1 MYMSIILISILTIL
15 LLSRI
20 LQRQL
25 SIPLPIGI
33 MTLTLLVYSFA
44 PHLINLSA
52 SENFDE
58 ILLLIL
64 PLILLP
70 DAMNF
75 KLRDLKKHGIAI
87 FYLSFVAV
95 VLSIIAGIVLN
106 FTTPSEYTFS
116 IGMLISLFAMVLATD
131 AVSVSSIFSQFE
143 LPHSLKVLTE
153 GESLFNDATA
163 MIAFLFIGLP
173 LMNGAEITAVDVS
186 MILLKVIAGS
196 LVIGLIVGYVAK
208 VLLGWLH
215 TVVDEFIVILL
226 TGYSAF
232 VIAELHA
239 IHVSGILS
247 LIVAVMTIQYFIAK
261 DLKKFSDDDDIIND
275 TSTRKLSSH
284 ERFITTKARIE
295 ANKQSIAFFALFA
308 NALLFVTL
316 AELIEID
323 KLLLYYKEIIILFLV
338 TTAIR
343 AVMMLKF
350 SFISRASDSITNVNY
365 RWWAIL
371 TFAGIKGGLS
381 IIMVHHLPESFIYK
395 EMFTQV
401 VMGVILLSIFVYAGA
416 LMAVIGFYKDAF
428 KKDIKLENLH

>member
-1 MYMSIILISILTIL
+1 MSIVLISILTIL

-33 MTLTLLVYSFA
+33 MSLTLLTYSFM
-44 PHLINLSA
+44 PEVINLSA
-52 SENFDE
+52 NENFDE

-75 KLRDLKKHGIAI
+75 KLRDLKKHGLAI

-95 VLSIIAGIVLN
+95 VLSIFAGILL
-106 FTTPSEYTFS
+106 EYTVPSQYTFT

-173 LMNGAEITAVDVS
+173 LMSGAEITLGDVS
-186 MILLKVIAGS
+186 YILTKVVIGS
-196 LVIGLIVGYVAK
+196 LLIGLVVGYVAK
-208 VLLGWLH
+208 VVLGWLH

-239 IHVSGILS
+239 IHVSGILA
-247 LIVAVMTIQYFIAK
+247 LITAIMTIQYFISK

-275 TSTRKLSSH
+275 SSTRKLSSH

-323 KLLLYYKEIIILFLV
+323 KLLAYSSEIIILFLV
-338 TTAIR
+338 TTIIR
-343 AVMMLKF
+343 AIMMFKF
-350 SFISRASDSITNVNY
+350 SLISRASEKIINVNY
-365 RWWAIL
+365 RWWAVL
-371 TFAGIKGGLS
+371 TFSGIKGGLS
-381 IIMVHHLPESFIYK
+381 IIMVHHLPDTFVYK

-401 VMGVILLSIFVYAGA
+401 VMGVILLSIFVYAVG
-416 LMAVIGFYKDAF
+416 LMGVIGYYKKAF
-428 KKDIKLENLH
+428 KKDIELEKLPH

>member
-1 MYMSIILISILTIL
+1 MSIVLISILTIL

-33 MTLTLLVYSFA
+33 MSLTLVTYTYM
-44 PHLINLSA
+44 PEIINLSA
-52 SENFDE
+52 SEQFDE
-58 ILLLIL
+58 ILLLLL

-75 KLRDLKKHGIAI
+75 KLRDLKRHGIAI

-95 VLSIIAGIVLN
+95 VLSIIAGIVLH
-106 FTTPSEYTFS
+106 FASASEYTFT

-173 LMNGAEITAVDVS
+173 LMSGAEITAVDVS
-186 MILLKVIAGS
+186 FILVKVVVGS
-196 LVIGLIVGYVAK
+196 LVIGFVVGYIAK
-208 VLLGWLH
+208 IVLSWLH

-226 TGYSAF
+226 AGYAAF

-247 LIVAVMTIQYFIAK
+247 LIAAIMTLQYFINK
-261 DLKKFSDDDDIIND
+261 NLKQFSEDEVIISDN
-275 TSTRKLSSH
+275 TPHKLNTR
-284 ERFITTKARIE
+284 ERHITTQARID

-323 KLLLYYKEIIILFLV
+323 KLLSYSYEIVLLFLV
-338 TTAIR
+338 TTLIR
-343 AVMMLKF
+343 ALMMLKF
-350 SFISRASDSITNVNY
+350 SFISRASDRITNVNY
-365 RWWAIL
+365 RWWAVL
-371 TFAGIKGGLS
+371 TFSGIKGGLS
-381 IIMVHHLPESFIYK
+381 IIMVHHLPDTFVYK

-401 VMGVILLSIFVYAGA
+401 VMGVILLSIFVYAAG
-416 LMAVIGFYKDAF
+416 LIAVIAYYKDAF
-428 KKDIKLENLH
+428 KKDLELERLTH

>member
-1 MYMSIILISILTIL
+1 MSIILISILSIL
-15 LLSRI
+15 LLARV

-33 MTLTLLVYSFA
+33 MSLTLAMYSFF
-44 PHLINLSA
+44 PEYINLSA
-52 SENFDE
+52 QENFDE
-58 ILLLIL
+58 ILLLLL

-75 KLRDLKKHGIAI
+75 KLRDLKKHAIAI
-87 FYLSFVAV
+87 FYLSFIAV
-95 VLSIIAGIVLN
+95 ILSILAGIILN
-106 FTTPSEYTFS
+106 FASPSEYTFT

-173 LMNGAEITAVDVS
+173 LMNGVEITAVDVS
-186 MILLKVIAGS
+186 WILVKVVLGS
-196 LVIGLIVGYVAK
+196 VVIGLVVGYVAK
-208 VLLGWLH
+208 VLLGILH

-239 IHVSGILS
+239 IHVSGILA
-247 LIVAVMTIQYFIAK
+247 LIVAVMTVQYFISK

-284 ERFITTKARIE
+284 ERYITTKARIE
-295 ANKQSIAFFALFA
+295 ANKQSIAFFALFG
-308 NALLFVTL
+308 NAILFVTL

-323 KLLLYYKEIIILFLV
+323 KLLMYSKEIIILFLV

-350 SFISRASDSITNVNY
+350 SFISRASEKITNINY
-365 RWWAIL
+365 RWWAVL
-371 TFAGIKGGLS
+371 TFSGIKGGLS
-381 IIMVHHLPESFIYK
+381 IIMVHHLPDTFIYK

-401 VMGVILLSIFVYAGA
+401 VMGVILLSIFLYAGG
-416 LMAVIGFYKDAF
+416 LMAVIGYYKKEF
-428 KKDIKLENLH
+428 KNDMALEKSVH

>member
-1 MYMSIILISILTIL
+1 MSIILISILTIL
-15 LLSRI
+15 LLSRV
-20 LQRQL
+20 LQRRF

-33 MTLTLLVYSFA
+33 MSLTLITYTYM
-44 PHLINLSA
+44 PELINLSA
-52 SENFDE
+52 HEKFDE
-58 ILLLIL
+58 ILLLLL

-75 KLRDLKKHGIAI
+75 RLRDLKKHGIAI

-106 FTTPSEYTFS
+106 FASVHDYTFTV
-116 IGMLISLFAMVLATD
+116 GMLISLFAMVLATD

-173 LMNGAEITAVDVS
+173 LMGGAEITAVDVS
-186 MILLKVIAGS
+186 FILVKVLAGS
-196 LVIGLIVGYVAK
+196 IVIGFIVGYIAK
-208 VLLGWLH
+208 IILGWLH

-226 TGYSAF
+226 AGYAAF

-247 LIVAVMTIQYFIAK
+247 LIVAIMTLQFYINR
-261 DLKKFSDDDDIIND
+261 DLSRFSEDEEIVSDD
-275 TSTRKLSSH
+275 TQRRLSSR
-284 ERFITTKARIE
+284 ERLITTKARID

-316 AELIEID
+316 AELIELE
-323 KLLLYYKEIIILFLV
+323 KLFNYTYEIIGLFLV
-338 TTAIR
+338 TTVIR
-343 AVMMLKF
+343 ALMMLKF
-350 SFISRASDSITNVNY
+350 SFISRASNRITNVNY
-365 RWWAIL
+365 RWWAVL
-371 TFAGIKGGLS
+371 TLSGIKGGLS

-401 VMGVILLSIFVYAGA
+401 VMGVILLSIFVYAIG
-416 LMAVIGFYKDAF
+416 LIAVIGYYKEAF
-428 KKDIKLENLH
+428 KKDIELENATH

>member
-1 MYMSIILISILTIL
+1 MSIILISILTIL

-33 MTLTLLVYSFA
+33 MSLTLLIYSFF
-44 PHLINLSA
+44 PELINLSA
-52 SENFDE
+52 HEQFDE
-58 ILLLIL
+58 ILLLLL

-75 KLRDLKKHGIAI
+75 KLRDLKKHALAI

-106 FTTPSEYTFS
+106 FATPSEYTFT

-173 LMNGAEITAVDVS
+173 MMNGVEITAVDVS
-186 MILLKVIAGS
+186 FILVKVVLGS
-196 LVIGLIVGYVAK
+196 LIIGLVIGYIAK
-208 VLLGWLH
+208 VVLGWLH
-215 TVVDEFIVILL
+215 TVVDEFIIILL

-239 IHVSGILS
+239 IHVSGILA
-247 LIVAVMTIQYFIAK
+247 LIAAVMTVQYFISN
-261 DLKKFSDDDDIIND
+261 DLKQFSDSDDIITDD
-275 TSTRKLSSH
+275 TKRKLSSH
-284 ERFITTKARIE
+284 ERFITTRARIE
-295 ANKQSIAFFALFA
+295 ANKQSIAFFALFG

-323 KLLLYYKEIIILFLV
+323 KLLTYSKEIIILFLV

-350 SFISRASDSITNVNY
+350 SFISRASERITNVNY
-365 RWWAIL
+365 RWWAVL
-371 TFAGIKGGLS
+371 TFSGIKGGLS
-381 IIMVHHLPESFIYK
+381 IIMVHHLPDTFIYK

-401 VMGVILLSIFVYAGA
+401 VMGVILLSIFVYAGG
-416 LMAVIGFYKDAF
+416 LMAVIGYYKKEF
-428 KKDIKLENLH
+428 KKDIELEKLPH

>member
-1 MYMSIILISILTIL
+1 MSIVLISILTIL

-25 SIPLPIGI
+25 SVPLPIGI
-33 MTLTLLVYSFA
+33 MSLTLLVYSLM
-44 PHLINLSA
+44 PELINLSA
-52 SENFDE
+52 IEQFDE
-58 ILLLIL
+58 ILLLLL

-75 KLRDLKKHGIAI
+75 QLKDLKKHALAI

-95 VLSIIAGIVLN
+95 VLSIVAGIILN
-106 FTTPSEYTFS
+106 FATPSEYTFT

-173 LMNGAEITAVDVS
+173 LMNGAEITTIDVS
-186 MILLKVIAGS
+186 FILVKVLAGS
-196 LVIGLIVGYVAK
+196 LVIGVVVGYLAK
-208 VLLGWLH
+208 IILSWLH
-215 TVVDEFIVILL
+215 TVVDEFIIILL
-226 TGYSAF
+226 TGYTAF

-247 LIVAVMTIQYFIAK
+247 LIAAIMTLKYFINK
-261 DLKKFSDDDDIIND
+261 NLTQFSVDEEIVNDDV
-275 TSTRKLSSH
+275 THKLSSR
-284 ERFITTKARIE
+284 ERLITTRARLD

-323 KLLLYYKEIIILFLV
+323 KLMMYAKEIIILFLV
-338 TTAIR
+338 TTMIR
-343 AVMMLKF
+343 AAMMLKF
-350 SFISRASDSITNVNY
+350 SFISRSSNRITNINY
-365 RWWAIL
+365 RWWVVL
-371 TFAGIKGGLS
+371 TLSGIKGGLS
-381 IIMVHHLPESFIYK
+381 IIMVHQLPDTFIYK

-401 VMGVILLSIFVYAGA
+401 VMGVILLSIFVYAAG
-416 LMAVIGFYKDAF
+416 LIGVIAYYKEAF
-428 KKDIKLENLH
+428 KKDIELEKLSH

>member
-1 MYMSIILISILTIL
+1 MSIILISILTIL

-33 MTLTLLVYSFA
+33 MSLTLLTYSFM
-44 PHLINLSA
+44 PEVINLSA
-52 SENFDE
+52 NENFDE

-75 KLRDLKKHGIAI
+75 KLRDLKKHGLAI

-95 VLSIIAGIVLN
+95 VLSIIAGILL
-106 FTTPSEYTFS
+106 EYTIPSQYTFTV
-116 IGMLISLFAMVLATD
+116 GMLISLFAMVLATD

-173 LMNGAEITAVDVS
+173 LMQGTEITLGDVS
-186 MILLKVIAGS
+186 FILT
-196 LVIGLIVGYVAK
+196 K
-208 VLLGWLH
+208 VLLGSLLIGLVVGYIAKIILGMLH

-239 IHVSGILS
+239 IHVSGILA
-247 LIVAVMTIQYFIAK
+247 LIVAIMTIQYFISK

-275 TSTRKLSSH
+275 SSTRKLSSH

-323 KLLLYYKEIIILFLV
+323 KLLEYSSEIIILFLV
-338 TTAIR
+338 TTIIR
-343 AVMMLKF
+343 AIMMFKF
-350 SFISRASDSITNVNY
+350 SLISRTSDKITNVNY
-365 RWWAIL
+365 RWWAVL
-371 TFAGIKGGLS
+371 TFSGIKGGLS
-381 IIMVHHLPESFIYK
+381 IIMVHHLPDTFIYK

-401 VMGVILLSIFVYAGA
+401 VMGVILLSIFVYAAG
-416 LMAVIGFYKDAF
+416 LMGVIGYYKKAF
-428 KKDIKLENLH
+428 KKDIDLEKLPH

>member
-1 MYMSIILISILTIL
+1 MSIVLISILTVL

-25 SIPLPIGI
+25 SLPLPIGI
-33 MTLTLLVYSFA
+33 MSLTLIVYSFF
-44 PHLINLSA
+44 PELINLSA
-52 SENFDE
+52 NENFDE
-58 ILLLIL
+58 ILLLLL

-75 KLRDLKKHGIAI
+75 KLTDLKKHGLAI

-106 FTTPSEYTFS
+106 FASPGEYTFT

-173 LMNGAEITAVDVS
+173 LMSGAEITATDVS
-186 MILLKVIAGS
+186 FILVKVLLGS
-196 LVIGLIVGYVAK
+196 LAVGVVVGYVAK
-208 VLLGWLH
+208 IILGLLH
-215 TVVDEFIVILL
+215 TVVDEFIIILL
-226 TGYSAF
+226 TGYTAF

-239 IHVSGILS
+239 IHVSGILA
-247 LIVAVMTIQYFIAK
+247 LIAAVMTLKYFINK
-261 DLKKFSDDDDIIND
+261 SMKQFSEDEELITND
-275 TSTRKLSSH
+275 EQQKLSSR
-284 ERFITTKARIE
+284 ERLITTQARID

-308 NALLFVTL
+308 NALLFVSL

-323 KLLLYYKEIIILFLV
+323 KLFDYAYEIILLFAV
-338 TTAIR
+338 TTVIR
-343 AVMMLKF
+343 ALMMLKF
-350 SFISRASDSITNVNY
+350 SFITRSSERLTNVNY

-371 TFAGIKGGLS
+371 TFSGIKGGLS
-381 IIMVHHLPESFIYK
+381 IIMVHHLPDSFVYK

-401 VMGVILLSIFVYAGA
+401 VMGVILLSIFVYAAG
-416 LMAVIGFYKDAF
+416 LIAVIAYYKEAF
-428 KKDIKLENLH
+428 KKDMELEKVAH

>member
-1 MYMSIILISILTIL
+1 MTVVLISILIIL

-20 LQRQL
+20 LQRKL
-25 SIPLPIGI
+25 SIPLPISL
-33 MTLTLLVYSFA
+33 MSLTLLLYSFF
-44 PHLINLSA
+44 PELINLS
-52 SENFDE
+52 SGENFDA

-75 KLRDLKKHGIAI
+75 KLKDLKRHGLAI

-95 VLSIIAGIVLN
+95 IPSLAAGILLN
-106 FTTPSEYTFS
+106 FATPSEYAFS

-186 MILLKVIAGS
+186 FILLKVVVGS
-196 LVIGLIVGYVAK
+196 VVIGVVVGYLAK
-208 VLLGWLH
+208 FLLRLLH

-226 TGYSAF
+226 TAYLSF
-232 VIAELHA
+232 EIAELHA
-239 IHVSGILS
+239 IHVSGILA
-247 LIVAVMTIQYFIAK
+247 LVVAVMTLKYFIAK
-261 DLKKFSDDDDIIND
+261 DIRAFSEDDALIKDENA
-275 TSTRKLSSH
+275 RKLSSH
-284 ERFITTKARIE
+284 ERYITTKARLD
-295 ANKQSIAFFALFA
+295 ANNQAIAFFALFA
-308 NALLFVTL
+308 NALLFVSM

-323 KLLLYYKEIIILFLV
+323 KLLHYSKEIIFLFLA
-338 TTAIR
+338 TTLIR
-343 AVMMLKF
+343 AMMMLKF
-350 SFISRASDSITNVNY
+350 AFISRATGKILDINY
-365 RWWAIL
+365 RWWAVL
-371 TFAGIKGGLS
+371 TFSGIKGGLS
-381 IIMVHHLPESFIYK
+381 IIMVHHLPDTFVYK

-401 VMGVILLSIFVYAGA
+401 VMGVILLSIFVYAAG
-416 LMAVIGFYKDAF
+416 LMAVIGYYKDAF
-428 KKDIKLENLH
+428 KKDIKLEGQH

>member
-1 MYMSIILISILTIL
+1 MSIILISILSIL
-15 LLSRI
+15 LLARVF
-20 LQRQL
+20 QRQL

-33 MTLTLLVYSFA
+33 MSLTLAMYSFF
-44 PHLINLSA
+44 PEYINLSA
-52 SENFDE
+52 QENFDE
-58 ILLLIL
+58 ILLLLL

-75 KLRDLKKHGIAI
+75 KLRDLKKHAIAI

-95 VLSIIAGIVLN
+95 ILSILAGIILN
-106 FTTPSEYTFS
+106 FVSPSEYTFT

-173 LMNGAEITAVDVS
+173 LMNGVEITAVDVS
-186 MILLKVIAGS
+186 WILVKVVLGS
-196 LVIGLIVGYVAK
+196 VVIGLVVGYIAK
-208 VLLGWLH
+208 VLLGILH

-239 IHVSGILS
+239 IHVSGILA
-247 LIVAVMTIQYFIAK
+247 LIVAVMTVQYFISK

-284 ERFITTKARIE
+284 ERYITTKARIE
-295 ANKQSIAFFALFA
+295 ANKQSIAFFALFG
-308 NALLFVTL
+308 NAILFVTL

-323 KLLLYYKEIIILFLV
+323 KLLMYSKEIIILFLV

-350 SFISRASDSITNVNY
+350 SFISWASEKITNINY
-365 RWWAIL
+365 RWWAVL
-371 TFAGIKGGLS
+371 TFSGIKGGLS
-381 IIMVHHLPESFIYK
+381 IIMVHHLPDTFIYK

-401 VMGVILLSIFVYAGA
+401 VMGVILLSIFVYAGG
-416 LMAVIGFYKDAF
+416 LMAVIGYYKKEF
-428 KKDIKLENLH
+428 KNDISLEKRPH

>member
-1 MYMSIILISILTIL
+1 MSIVLISILTIL
-15 LLSRI
+15 LLSRV

-25 SIPLPIGI
+25 SVPLPIGI
-33 MTLTLLVYSFA
+33 MSLTLLLYSFM
-44 PHLINLSA
+44 PELINLSA
-52 SENFDE
+52 HEQFDE
-58 ILLLIL
+58 ILLLLL

-70 DAMNF
+70 DTMNF
-75 KLRDLKKHGIAI
+75 TLKDLKKHALAI

-95 VLSIIAGIVLN
+95 ILSIFAGIVLN
-106 FTTPSEYTFS
+106 FATPSEYTFTV
-116 IGMLISLFAMVLATD
+116 GMLISLFAMVLATD

-173 LMNGAEITAVDVS
+173 LMNGAEITAIDVS
-186 MILLKVIAGS
+186 FILVKVLVGS
-196 LVIGLIVGYVAK
+196 LLIGVIVGYIAK
-208 VLLGWLH
+208 VILGWLH
-215 TVVDEFIVILL
+215 TVVDEFIIILL

-239 IHVSGILS
+239 IHVSGILA
-247 LIVAVMTIQYFIAK
+247 LIAAIMTLKYFINK
-261 DLKKFSDDDDIIND
+261 NMNQFSEDEEIISDD
-275 TSTRKLSSH
+275 TKRKLSSR
-284 ERFITTKARIE
+284 ERLITTQARIQ

-316 AELIEID
+316 AELIQVD
-323 KLLLYYKEIIILFLV
+323 KLMIYAKEIIILFLV

-350 SFISRASDSITNVNY
+350 SLITRASERMSDVNY
-365 RWWAIL
+365 RWWVVL
-371 TFAGIKGGLS
+371 TFSGIKGGLS
-381 IIMVHHLPESFIYK
+381 IIMVHHLPDTFIYK

-401 VMGVILLSIFVYAGA
+401 VMGVILLSIFVYAAG
-416 LMAVIGFYKDAF
+416 LIAVIGYYKEEF
-428 KKDIKLENLH
+428 KKDIELENQPH

>member
-1 MYMSIILISILTIL
+1 MSIILISILTIL

-33 MTLTLLVYSFA
+33 MSLTLLVYSFV
-44 PHLINLSA
+44 PEMINLSA
-52 SENFDE
+52 TENFDE

-95 VLSIIAGIVLN
+95 VLSIIAGIILN
-106 FTTPSEYTFS
+106 FATPSQYTFT

-173 LMNGAEITAVDVS
+173 LMNGTEITFGDVS
-186 MILLKVIAGS
+186 FILLKVVVGS
-196 LVIGLIVGYVAK
+196 VIIGLVVGYVAK
-208 VLLGWLH
+208 ILLGLLH

-232 VIAELHA
+232 VIAELHV
-239 IHVSGILS
+239 IHVSGILA
-247 LIVAVMTIQYFIAK
+247 LIAAVMTVQYYISK
-261 DLKKFSDDDDIIND
+261 DLKKFSDNDDIIND
-275 TSTRKLSSH
+275 DTTRKLSSH

-316 AELIEID
+316 AELIEVD
-323 KLLLYYKEIIILFLV
+323 KLLQYSAEIIILFLV

-343 AVMMLKF
+343 ALMMLKF
-350 SFISRASDSITNVNY
+350 SFISRASDKITNVNY
-365 RWWAIL
+365 RWWAVL
-371 TFAGIKGGLS
+371 TFSGIKGGLS
-381 IIMVHHLPESFIYK
+381 IIMVHHLPETFIYK

-401 VMGVILLSIFVYAGA
+401 VMGVILLSIFVYAAG
-416 LMAVIGFYKDAF
+416 LMAVIGFYKKDF
-428 KKDIKLENLH
+428 KEDIQLEKLPH

>member
-1 MYMSIILISILTIL
+1 MSIVLISILTIL

-33 MTLTLLVYSFA
+33 MSLTLVTYTYM
-44 PHLINLSA
+44 PEIINLSA
-52 SENFDE
+52 SEQFDE
-58 ILLLIL
+58 ILLLLL

-106 FTTPSEYTFS
+106 FASASEYTFT

-173 LMNGAEITAVDVS
+173 LMSGAEITAVDVS
-186 MILLKVIAGS
+186 FILVKVVLGS
-196 LVIGLIVGYVAK
+196 LVIGFIVGYIAK
-208 VLLGWLH
+208 IVLSWLH

-226 TGYSAF
+226 AGYAAF

-247 LIVAVMTIQYFIAK
+247 LIAAIMTLQYFINK
-261 DLKKFSDDDDIIND
+261 NLKQFSEDEVLISDDTPHKLN
-275 TSTRKLSSH
+275 TR
-284 ERFITTKARIE
+284 ERHITTQARID

-323 KLLLYYKEIIILFLV
+323 KLLGYSYEIVLLFLV
-338 TTAIR
+338 TTLIR
-343 AVMMLKF
+343 ALMMLKF
-350 SFISRASDSITNVNY
+350 SFISRASDRITNVNY
-365 RWWAIL
+365 RWWAVL
-371 TFAGIKGGLS
+371 TFSGIKGGLS
-381 IIMVHHLPESFIYK
+381 IIMVHHLPDTFVYK

-401 VMGVILLSIFVYAGA
+401 VMGVILLSIFVYAAG
-416 LMAVIGFYKDAF
+416 LIAVIAYYKEAF
-428 KKDIKLENLH
+428 KKDMELERLPH

>member
-1 MYMSIILISILTIL
+1 MSIILISILTIL
-15 LLSRI
+15 LLSRV
-20 LQRQL
+20 LQRRF

-33 MTLTLLVYSFA
+33 MSLTLVTYTYM
-44 PHLINLSA
+44 PEMINLSA
-52 SENFDE
+52 HEQFDE
-58 ILLLIL
+58 ILLLLL

-75 KLRDLKKHGIAI
+75 RLRDLKKHGIAI

-95 VLSIIAGIVLN
+95 VLSIIAGIILN
-106 FTTPSEYTFS
+106 FASLYEYTFTV
-116 IGMLISLFAMVLATD
+116 GMLISLFAMVLATD

-173 LMNGAEITAVDVS
+173 LMGGAEITAVDVS
-186 MILLKVIAGS
+186 FILVKVLAGS
-196 LVIGLIVGYVAK
+196 LVIGFIVGYIARIV
-208 VLLGWLH
+208 LGWLH

-226 TGYSAF
+226 AGYAAF

-247 LIVAVMTIQYFIAK
+247 LIAAVMTLQFYINK
-261 DLKKFSDDDDIIND
+261 DLSRFSEDEEIISDD
-275 TSTRKLSSH
+275 TQRRLSSR
-284 ERFITTKARIE
+284 ERLITTKARID

-308 NALLFVTL
+308 NALLFITL

-323 KLLLYYKEIIILFLV
+323 KLFNYTYEIIGLFLV
-338 TTAIR
+338 TTVIR
-343 AVMMLKF
+343 ALMMLKF
-350 SFISRASDSITNVNY
+350 SFISRASDRITNVNY
-365 RWWAIL
+365 RWWAVL
-371 TFAGIKGGLS
+371 TLSGIKGGLS
-381 IIMVHHLPESFIYK
+381 IIMVHHLPDTFVYK

-401 VMGVILLSIFVYAGA
+401 VMGVILLSIFVYAIG
-416 LMAVIGFYKDAF
+416 LIAVIGYYKEAF
-428 KKDIKLENLH
+428 KKDMELEDTAH

>member
-1 MYMSIILISILTIL
+1 MSIILISILSIL
-15 LLSRI
+15 LLSRV

-33 MTLTLLVYSFA
+33 MSLTLAMYSFF
-44 PHLINLSA
+44 PEYINLSA
-52 SENFDE
+52 QENFDE
-58 ILLLIL
+58 ILLLLL

-95 VLSIIAGIVLN
+95 ILSILAGIILN
-106 FTTPSEYTFS
+106 FSTPSEYTFT

-173 LMNGAEITAVDVS
+173 LMSGVEITALDVS
-186 MILLKVIAGS
+186 FILVKVVLGS
-196 LVIGLIVGYVAK
+196 LLIGLVIGYIAK
-208 VLLGWLH
+208 VLLGILH

-247 LIVAVMTIQYFIAK
+247 LIVAVMTVQYFISK

-295 ANKQSIAFFALFA
+295 ANKQSIAFFALFG
-308 NALLFVTL
+308 NAILFVTL

-323 KLLLYYKEIIILFLV
+323 KLLQYSSEIIILFLV

-350 SFISRASDSITNVNY
+350 SFISRASEKITNVNY
-365 RWWAIL
+365 RWWAVL
-371 TFAGIKGGLS
+371 TFSGIKGGLS
-381 IIMVHHLPESFIYK
+381 IIMVHHLPDTFIYK

-401 VMGVILLSIFVYAGA
+401 VMGVILLSIFVYAGG
-416 LMAVIGFYKDAF
+416 LMAVIGYYKKEF
-428 KKDIKLENLH
+428 KNDMALEKSTH

>member
-1 MYMSIILISILTIL
+1 MSIVLISILTVL

-25 SIPLPIGI
+25 SLPLPIGI
-33 MTLTLLVYSFA
+33 MSLTLIVYSFF
-44 PHLINLSA
+44 PELINLSA
-52 SENFDE
+52 NENFDE
-58 ILLLIL
+58 ILLLLL

-75 KLRDLKKHGIAI
+75 RLTDLKKHGLAI

-106 FTTPSEYTFS
+106 FASPGEYTFT

-173 LMNGAEITAVDVS
+173 LMSGAEITATDVS
-186 MILLKVIAGS
+186 FILVKVLLGS
-196 LVIGLIVGYVAK
+196 LAVGVVVGYVAK
-208 VLLGWLH
+208 IVLGLLH
-215 TVVDEFIVILL
+215 TVVDEFIIILL
-226 TGYSAF
+226 TGYTAF

-239 IHVSGILS
+239 IHVSGILA
-247 LIVAVMTIQYFIAK
+247 LIAAVMTLKYFINK
-261 DLKKFSDDDDIIND
+261 SMKQFSEDEELITND
-275 TSTRKLSSH
+275 EQQKLSSR
-284 ERFITTKARIE
+284 ERLITTKARID

-308 NALLFVTL
+308 NALLFVSL

-323 KLLLYYKEIIILFLV
+323 RLLNYAYEIILLFLV
-338 TTAIR
+338 TTLIR
-343 AVMMLKF
+343 AIMMLKF
-350 SFISRASDSITNVNY
+350 SFITRSSERLTNVNY

-371 TFAGIKGGLS
+371 TFSGIKGGLS
-381 IIMVHHLPESFIYK
+381 IIMVHHLPDSFVYK

-401 VMGVILLSIFVYAGA
+401 VMGVILLSIFVYAAG
-416 LMAVIGFYKDAF
+416 LIAVIAYYKEAF
-428 KKDIKLENLH
+428 KKDMELERLAH

>member
-1 MYMSIILISILTIL
+1 MSIILISILSIL
-15 LLSRI
+15 LLARV

-33 MTLTLLVYSFA
+33 MSLTLAMYSFF
-44 PHLINLSA
+44 PEYINLSA
-52 SENFDE
+52 QENFDE
-58 ILLLIL
+58 ILLLLL

-75 KLRDLKKHGIAI
+75 KLRDLKKHAIAI
-87 FYLSFVAV
+87 FYLSFIAV
-95 VLSIIAGIVLN
+95 ILSILAGIILN
-106 FTTPSEYTFS
+106 FASPSEYTFT

-173 LMNGAEITAVDVS
+173 LMNGVEITAVDVS
-186 MILLKVIAGS
+186 WILVKVVLGS
-196 LVIGLIVGYVAK
+196 VVIGLVVGYIAK
-208 VLLGWLH
+208 VLLGILH

-239 IHVSGILS
+239 IHVSGILA
-247 LIVAVMTIQYFIAK
+247 LIVAVMTVQYFISK

-284 ERFITTKARIE
+284 ERYITTKARIE
-295 ANKQSIAFFALFA
+295 ANKQSIAFFALFG
-308 NALLFVTL
+308 NAILFVTL

-323 KLLLYYKEIIILFLV
+323 KLLMYSKEIIILFLV

-350 SFISRASDSITNVNY
+350 SFISRASEKITNINY
-365 RWWAIL
+365 RWWAVL
-371 TFAGIKGGLS
+371 TFSGIKGGLS
-381 IIMVHHLPESFIYK
+381 IIMVHHLPDTFIYK

-401 VMGVILLSIFVYAGA
+401 VMGVILLSIFVYAGG
-416 LMAVIGFYKDAF
+416 LMAVIGYYKKEF
-428 KKDIKLENLH
+428 KNDMALEKSVH

>member
-1 MYMSIILISILTIL
+1 MSIVLISILTIL
-15 LLSRI
+15 LLSRV
-20 LQRQL
+20 LQRRL

-33 MTLTLLVYSFA
+33 MSLTLLVYSFF
-44 PHLINLSA
+44 PELINLSA

-58 ILLLIL
+58 ILLLLL

-75 KLRDLKKHGIAI
+75 KLTDLKKHGLAI

-95 VLSIIAGIVLN
+95 VLSILAGIVLN
-106 FTTPSEYTFS
+106 FATPSQYTFTV
-116 IGMLISLFAMVLATD
+116 GMLISLFAMVLATD

-173 LMNGAEITAVDVS
+173 LMSGAHITAGDVS
-186 MILLKVIAGS
+186 FILVKVLFGS
-196 LVIGLIVGYVAK
+196 LIVGVIVGYLAK
-208 VLLGWLH
+208 IVLGLLH
-215 TVVDEFIVILL
+215 TVVDEFIIILL
-226 TGYSAF
+226 TGYTAF
-232 VIAELHA
+232 VVAELHA

-247 LIVAVMTIQYFIAK
+247 LIAAIMTLKYFINK
-261 DLKKFSDDDDIIND
+261 NMKQFSEDEELITDDQQQ
-275 TSTRKLSSH
+275 KLSSR
-284 ERFITTKARIE
+284 EQLITTQARLE

-323 KLLLYYKEIIILFLV
+323 KLYEYAYEIILLFAV
-338 TTAIR
+338 TTVIR
-343 AVMMLKF
+343 ALMMLKF
-350 SFISRASDSITNVNY
+350 AFITRSSERMTNVNY
-365 RWWAIL
+365 RWWAVL
-371 TFAGIKGGLS
+371 TLSGIKGGLS
-381 IIMVHHLPESFIYK
+381 IIMVHHLPDSFIYK

-401 VMGVILLSIFVYAGA
+401 VMGVILLSIFVYAAGLIGVIAYYKARFKEDIA
-416 LMAVIGFYKDAF
+416 LEKAS
-428 KKDIKLENLH
+428 H

>member
-1 MYMSIILISILTIL
+1 MSIILISILTIL

-33 MTLTLLVYSFA
+33 MSLTLLLYSFF
-44 PHLINLSA
+44 PELINLSA
-52 SENFDE
+52 TEQFDG
-58 ILLLIL
+58 ILLLLL

-75 KLRDLKKHGIAI
+75 KLRDLKKHALAI

-95 VLSIIAGIVLN
+95 VLSIIAGIILN
-106 FTTPSEYTFS
+106 FAAPSQYTFT

-131 AVSVSSIFSQFE
+131 AVSVSSIFSQFK

-173 LMNGAEITAVDVS
+173 LMNGVEITMGDVS
-186 MILLKVIAGS
+186 FILVKVILGS
-196 LVIGLIVGYVAK
+196 LVIGLIIGYIAK
-208 VLLGWLH
+208 VILGVLH

-239 IHVSGILS
+239 IHVSGILA
-247 LIVAVMTIQYFIAK
+247 LISAIMTVQYFISK
-261 DLKKFSDDDDIIND
+261 DLKKFSDDEDIIQDN
-275 TSTRKLSSH
+275 TKRKLSSH
-284 ERFITTKARIE
+284 ERYITTKARIE

-323 KLLLYYKEIIILFLV
+323 KLMTYSKEIILLFLV
-338 TTAIR
+338 TTVIR

-350 SFISRASDSITNVNY
+350 SFISKASAKITDVNY
-365 RWWAIL
+365 RWWAVL
-371 TFAGIKGGLS
+371 TFSGIKGGLS
-381 IIMVHHLPESFIYK
+381 IIMVHHLPDTFIYK

-401 VMGVILLSIFVYAGA
+401 VMGVILLSIFVYAAG
-416 LMAVIGFYKDAF
+416 LMAVIGYYKDDF
-428 KKDIKLENLH
+428 EKDIEQEKFLH

>member
-1 MYMSIILISILTIL
+1 MSIVLISILTIL
-15 LLSRI
+15 LLSRV
-20 LQRQL
+20 LQRRF

-33 MTLTLLVYSFA
+33 MSLTLITYTYM
-44 PHLINLSA
+44 PELINLSA
-52 SENFDE
+52 HEQFDE
-58 ILLLIL
+58 ILLLLL

-106 FTTPSEYTFS
+106 YASVYDYTFTV
-116 IGMLISLFAMVLATD
+116 GMLISLFAMVLATD

-173 LMNGAEITAVDVS
+173 LMGGAEITAVDVS
-186 MILLKVIAGS
+186 FILVKVLAGS
-196 LVIGLIVGYVAK
+196 LVIGFIVGYLARIV
-208 VLLGWLH
+208 LGWLH

-226 TGYSAF
+226 AGYAAF

-247 LIVAVMTIQYFIAK
+247 LIAAVMTLQFYINK
-261 DLKKFSDDDDIIND
+261 DLSRFSEDEEIISDD
-275 TSTRKLSSH
+275 TKRRLSSR
-284 ERFITTKARIE
+284 ERLITTKARID

-316 AELIEID
+316 AELIELE
-323 KLLLYYKEIIILFLV
+323 KLFNYTYEIIGLFLI
-338 TTAIR
+338 TTVIR
-343 AVMMLKF
+343 ALMMLKF
-350 SFISRASDSITNVNY
+350 SFISRASDRITNVNY
-365 RWWAIL
+365 RWWAVL
-371 TFAGIKGGLS
+371 TLSGIKGGLS
-381 IIMVHHLPESFIYK
+381 IIMVHHLPDTFVYK

-401 VMGVILLSIFVYAGA
+401 VMGVILLSIFVYAIG
-416 LMAVIGFYKDAF
+416 LIAVIGYYKDAF
-428 KKDIKLENLH
+428 KKDMKLEDTAH

>member
-1 MYMSIILISILTIL
+1 MSIILISILTIL
-15 LLSRI
+15 LLSRV
-20 LQRQL
+20 LQRRF
-25 SIPLPIGI
+25 SVPLPIGI
-33 MTLTLLVYSFA
+33 MSLTLAVYSFF
-44 PHLINLSA
+44 PEVINLSA
-52 SENFDE
+52 HEQFDE
-58 ILLLIL
+58 ILLLLL

-75 KLRDLKKHGIAI
+75 QLRDLKKHGIAI

-95 VLSIIAGIVLN
+95 VLSIIAGIILN
-106 FTTPSEYTFS
+106 FATPSEYTFT

-173 LMNGAEITAVDVS
+173 LMQGVEITAGDVS
-186 MILLKVIAGS
+186 FILVKVIVGS
-196 LVIGLIVGYVAK
+196 LLIGLIIGYLAK
-208 VLLGWLH
+208 VILGWLH

-239 IHVSGILS
+239 IHVSGILA
-247 LIVAVMTIQYFIAK
+247 LIAAIMTVQYFISK

-275 TSTRKLSSH
+275 HSTRKLSSR

-295 ANKQSIAFFALFA
+295 ANKQAIAFFALFA
-308 NALLFVTL
+308 NALLFVSL
-316 AELIEID
+316 AELIELD
-323 KLLLYYKEIIILFLV
+323 KLFLYAEEIIILFLV
-338 TTAIR
+338 TTLIR
-343 AVMMLKF
+343 AIMMFKF
-350 SFISRASDSITNVNY
+350 SYISRVSSKITDVNY
-365 RWWAIL
+365 RWWAVL
-371 TFAGIKGGLS
+371 TFSGIKGGLS
-381 IIMVHHLPESFIYK
+381 IIMVHHLPDTFIYK

-401 VMGVILLSIFVYAGA
+401 VMGVILLSIFLYAA
-416 LMAVIGFYKDAF
+416 SLMAVIGYYKKEF
-428 KKDIKLENLH
+428 KQDIELEKVPH

>member
-1 MYMSIILISILTIL
+1 MSIVLISILTIL

-25 SIPLPIGI
+25 FIPLPIGI
-33 MTLTLLVYSFA
+33 MSLTLLAYSFA
-44 PHLINLSA
+44 PNIINLSA
-52 SENFDE
+52 NENFDE

-75 KLRDLKKHGIAI
+75 KLRDLKKHGLAI

-95 VLSIIAGIVLN
+95 VLSIIAGIIL
-106 FTTPSEYTFS
+106 EYTVPSQYTFT

-173 LMNGAEITAVDVS
+173 LMNGVEITAADVS
-186 MILLKVIAGS
+186 FILVKVVLGS
-196 LVIGLIVGYVAK
+196 VIIGVVVGYVAK
-208 VLLGWLH
+208 VLLGMLH

-239 IHVSGILS
+239 IHVSGILA
-247 LIVAVMTIQYFIAK
+247 LIAAVMTVQYFITK
-261 DLKKFSDDDDIIND
+261 NLQNFSDDDDIIND
-275 TSTRKLSSH
+275 DSTRKLSSR

-316 AELIEID
+316 AELIEVD
-323 KLLLYYKEIIILFLV
+323 KLLEYSSEIIILFLV
-338 TTAIR
+338 TTLIR
-343 AVMMLKF
+343 ALMMLKF
-350 SFISRASDSITNVNY
+350 SFISRASEKITNVNY
-365 RWWAIL
+365 RWWAVL
-371 TFAGIKGGLS
+371 TFSGIKGGLS
-381 IIMVHHLPESFIYK
+381 IIMVHHLPDTFIYK

-401 VMGVILLSIFVYAGA
+401 VMGVILLSIFVYAAG
-416 LMAVIGFYKDAF
+416 LIGVIGYYKASF
-428 KKDIKLENLH
+428 KKDIKLEKLPH

>member
-1 MYMSIILISILTIL
+1 MSIVLISILTIL

-25 SIPLPIGI
+25 SVPLPIGI
-33 MTLTLLVYSFA
+33 MSLTLLIYSFF
-44 PHLINLSA
+44 PKVINLSA
-52 SENFDE
+52 QENFDE
-58 ILLLIL
+58 ILLLLL

-75 KLRDLKKHGIAI
+75 KLRDLKKHAMAI

-95 VLSIIAGIVLN
+95 VLSILAGIILN
-106 FTTPSEYTFS
+106 FATPSEYTFT

-173 LMNGAEITAVDVS
+173 LMEGEMITSVDVS
-186 MILLKVIAGS
+186 LILFKVVVGS
-196 LVIGLIVGYVAK
+196 VIIGLVVGFVAK
-208 VLLGWLH
+208 FLLSILH

-226 TGYSAF
+226 TGYAAF

-239 IHVSGILS
+239 IHVSGILA
-247 LIVAVMTIQYFIAK
+247 LITAVMTVQYFISK

-275 TSTRKLSSH
+275 TSTRKLNTH
-284 ERFITTKARIE
+284 DRFLTTKARIE

-323 KLLLYYKEIIILFLV
+323 KLLQYSSEIIILFLV

-350 SFISRASDSITNVNY
+350 AFISRATEKITNVNY
-365 RWWAIL
+365 RWWAVL
-371 TFAGIKGGLS
+371 TLSGIKGGLS
-381 IIMVHHLPESFIYK
+381 IIMVHHLPDTFVYK

-401 VMGVILLSIFVYAGA
+401 VMGVILLSIFVYAGG
-416 LMAVIGFYKDAF
+416 LMAVIGFYKKDF
-428 KKDIKLENLH
+428 KKDIELEKLPH

>member
-1 MYMSIILISILTIL
+1 MSIILISILTIL

-25 SIPLPIGI
+25 SVPLPIGI
-33 MTLTLLVYSFA
+33 MSLTLLTYSFL
-44 PHLINLSA
+44 PEVINLSA
-52 SENFDE
+52 QENFDE
-58 ILLLIL
+58 ILLLLL

-75 KLRDLKKHGIAI
+75 KLRDLRKHALAI

-106 FTTPSEYTFS
+106 FATPSEYTFT

-173 LMNGAEITAVDVS
+173 LMSGVEITAGDVS
-186 MILLKVIAGS
+186 FILFKVVVGS
-196 LVIGLIVGYVAK
+196 VIIGLVIGYVAK
-208 VLLGWLH
+208 VLLGILH

-239 IHVSGILS
+239 IHVSGILA
-247 LIVAVMTIQYFIAK
+247 LITAVMTVQYFISK

-275 TSTRKLSSH
+275 TTTRKLSSH
-284 ERFITTKARIE
+284 ERYITTKARIE

-323 KLLLYYKEIIILFLV
+323 KLLQYSSEIIILFLV

-350 SFISRASDSITNVNY
+350 SFISRASDKITNVNY
-365 RWWAIL
+365 RWWAVL
-371 TFAGIKGGLS
+371 TFSGIKGGLS
-381 IIMVHHLPESFIYK
+381 IIMVHHLPDTFIYK

-401 VMGVILLSIFVYAGA
+401 VMGVILLSIFVYAGG
-416 LMAVIGFYKDAF
+416 LIAVIGYYKKEF
-428 KKDIKLENLH
+428 KNDIALEKRAH

>member
-1 MYMSIILISILTIL
+1 MSIILISILTIL

-20 LQRQL
+20 LQRQF

-33 MTLTLLVYSFA
+33 MSLTLGLYSFF
-44 PHLINLSA
+44 PDVINLSA
-52 SENFDE
+52 QENFDE
-58 ILLLIL
+58 TLLLIL

-75 KLRDLKKHGIAI
+75 KLRDLKKHAFAI

-95 VLSIIAGIVLN
+95 ILSIIAGILLN
-106 FTTPSEYTFS
+106 YTTTHEYTFTV
-116 IGMLISLFAMVLATD
+116 GMLISLFAMVLATD

-173 LMNGAEITAVDVS
+173 LINGETITAGDVS
-186 MILLKVIAGS
+186 FILVKVLFGS
-196 LVIGLIVGYVAK
+196 LIIGLIVGYIAK
-208 VLLGWLH
+208 FLLGWLH

-239 IHVSGILS
+239 IHVSGILA
-247 LIVAVMTIQYFIAK
+247 LITAVMTVQYFISK
-261 DLKKFSDDDDIIND
+261 DLKKFSDEDDIIND
-275 TSTRKLSSH
+275 TSTRKLSSR

-308 NALLFVTL
+308 NALLFVSL

-323 KLLLYYKEIIILFLV
+323 KLIYYAKEIIILFLV
-338 TTAIR
+338 TTLIR
-343 AVMMLKF
+343 GVMMIKF
-350 SFISRASDSITNVNY
+350 AHISKLSSKITDVNY
-365 RWWAIL
+365 RWWTVL
-371 TFAGIKGGLS
+371 TFSGIKGGLS
-381 IIMVHHLPESFIYK
+381 IIMVHHLPDTFIYK

-401 VMGVILLSIFVYAGA
+401 VMGVILLSIFVYAAG
-416 LMAVIGFYKDAF
+416 LMAVIGYYKKEF
-428 KKDIKLENLH
+428 KADIQEEKLHH

>member
-1 MYMSIILISILTIL
+1 MSIVLISILTIL
-15 LLSRI
+15 LLSRV

-33 MTLTLLVYSFA
+33 MSLTLVTYTYM
-44 PHLINLSA
+44 PEIINLSA
-52 SENFDE
+52 SEQFDE
-58 ILLLIL
+58 ILLLLL

-106 FTTPSEYTFS
+106 FASASEYTFT

-173 LMNGAEITAVDVS
+173 LMSGAEITAVDVS
-186 MILLKVIAGS
+186 FILVKVVLGS
-196 LVIGLIVGYVAK
+196 LVIGFVVGYIAK
-208 VLLGWLH
+208 IVLGWLH
-215 TVVDEFIVILL
+215 TVIDEFIVILL
-226 TGYSAF
+226 AGYAAF

-247 LIVAVMTIQYFIAK
+247 LIAAIMTLQYYINK
-261 DLKKFSDDDDIIND
+261 NLKQFSEDEVIISDD
-275 TSTRKLSSH
+275 TPRKLNTR
-284 ERFITTKARIE
+284 ERHITTQARID

-323 KLLLYYKEIIILFLV
+323 KLLSYSYEIVLLFLA
-338 TTAIR
+338 TTLIR
-343 AVMMLKF
+343 ALMMLKF
-350 SFISRASDSITNVNY
+350 SFISRASDRITNVNY
-365 RWWAIL
+365 RWWAVL
-371 TFAGIKGGLS
+371 TFSGIKGGLS
-381 IIMVHHLPESFIYK
+381 IIMVHHLPDTFVYK

-401 VMGVILLSIFVYAGA
+401 VMGVILLSIFVYAAG
-416 LMAVIGFYKDAF
+416 LIAVIAYYKDAF
-428 KKDIKLENLH
+428 KKDMELERVPH

>member
-1 MYMSIILISILTIL
+1 MSIILISILTIL

-20 LQRQL
+20 LQRRL

-33 MTLTLLVYSFA
+33 MSLTLLLYSFF
-44 PHLINLSA
+44 PELINLSA
-52 SENFDE
+52 TEQFDG
-58 ILLLIL
+58 ILLLLL

-75 KLRDLKKHGIAI
+75 KLSDLKKHALAI

-95 VLSIIAGIVLN
+95 VLSIIAGIILN
-106 FTTPSEYTFS
+106 FAAPSQYTFT

-131 AVSVSSIFSQFE
+131 AVSVSSIFSQFK

-173 LMNGAEITAVDVS
+173 LMNGVEITMGDVS
-186 MILLKVIAGS
+186 FILLKVIFGS
-196 LVIGLIVGYVAK
+196 LIIGLVIGYIAK
-208 VLLGWLH
+208 VILGVLH

-239 IHVSGILS
+239 IHVSGILA
-247 LIVAVMTIQYFIAK
+247 LISAIMTVQYFISK
-261 DLKKFSDDDDIIND
+261 DLKKFSDDEDIIQD
-275 TSTRKLSSH
+275 STKRKMSSH
-284 ERFITTKARIE
+284 ERYITTKARIE

-323 KLLLYYKEIIILFLV
+323 KLMTYSKEIIILFLV
-338 TTAIR
+338 TTIIR

-350 SFISRASDSITNVNY
+350 SFISKASAKITNVNY
-365 RWWAIL
+365 RWWAVL
-371 TFAGIKGGLS
+371 TFSGIKGGLS
-381 IIMVHHLPESFIYK
+381 IIMVHHLPDTFIYK

-401 VMGVILLSIFVYAGA
+401 VMGVILLSIFVYAAG
-416 LMAVIGFYKDAF
+416 LMAVIGYYKDDF
-428 KKDIKLENLH
+428 EKDIEQEKSLH